1 MLEDDTAF
9 NAAYHALTTFER
21 SLTVRQVFQIPPVR
35 VRFQKTQLLARQA
48 ARVIEAFGA
57 GSKKEL
63 QRELESSREVG
74 LGGRDRAE
82 AGWIAV

>member
-21 SLTVRQVFQIPPVR
+21 SLTVRQVFQIRPVR
-35 VRFQKTQLLARQA
+35 VRFQKTQLPRGKPRESLKHLARAQKRNFNENW
-48 ARVIEAFGA
+48 RVRG
-57 GSKKEL
+57 KL
-63 QRELESSREVG
+63 V
-74 LGGRDRAE
+74 LGGRDSAE